1 MHANFE
7 TDRSGS
13 LLGALRSLAFWLC
26 LFVAA
31 ALYAAVALSSKLCAY
46 GSLHA
51 EFETN
56 QWRLVTLERQ
66 VTRLRRVAAAQQHDP
81 AFVREQAQSD
91 FELLRPG
98 EQRIPVDSHLTL
110 HIGPGKST
118 AAPRPVALPVY
129 APLSRKIASSRELGN
144 GLLAAAAALV
154 IVAFTIFPAHRSADP
169 RDFGP

>member
-1 MHANFE
+1 MSADFE

-13 LLGALRSLAFWLC
+13 LLGACSSLAFWLS

-31 ALYAAVALSSKLCAY
+31 ALYAAVALSSKLCVY

-51 EFETN
+51 EFESN

-66 VTRLRRVAAAQQHDP
+66 VNRLRRVVAAQQNDP

-91 FELLRPG
+91 FELARPG

-110 HIGPGKST
+110 QIGPGCKS
-118 AAPRPVALPVY
+118 AARRPVALPVY
-129 APLSRKIASSRELGN
+129 APLARKIATSRELGS

-154 IVAFTIFPAHRSADP
+154 IGAFTIFPAHRPAD
-169 RDFGP
+169 RSDTRR